1 MPTMRVE
8 MLLGNGPDFTR
19 RIYDVLYSLQPR
31 MLQLNL
37 YPEKLGDF
45 STLPERLQ
53 TEVAA
58 WVHDIEVR
66 MGKNG
71 VVQDLPYG

>member
-31 MLQLNL
+31 ILQLNL

-58 WVHDIEVR
+58 SNTVIPF
-66 MGKNG
+66 G
-71 VVQDLPYG
+71 VALVGAWSRKPT